1 MASIRFYVKAIDNNR
16 MQIYCKVQHGAVEK
30 PKSLGLTIPSYK
42 LKGEWRHWDK
52 KKYEAKV
59 CPEQDEVNAKIADWK
74 KRFTDYKRECTVKGR
89 PFDVLTCIAL
99 LDSSIPIVV
108 KGTPTTLLEL
118 AQAYHDDIRKTHK
131 PSTVKGYHTAIENIR
146 GYQKL
151 HGEVYLEM
159 VNETFYKNYGLYLI
173 EQEKNFNNTINRKIG
188 RIVTLMNYAA
198 HPSRKWTVSTD
209 YNSKFT
215 FKGSEAARF
224 ALTAREYEK
233 LQQLELTNGWQADL
247 DAFLFSCETT
257 LRWSDVTALY
267 PHHRKTREIQGTT
280 IHYLDLTQE
289 KTTHVNTLALSE
301 FALMLWVRNCGAAD
315 KKVFRCSSG
324 PTVSRRLKDIFTD
337 AKLTRK
343 VEIVRTQGNKVVREI
358 VPISAAIS
366 FHMSRNT
373 AISNQL
379 VHLSPATVME
389 NAGIRKM
396 ETLMKY
402 NKDHEDRRFM
412 ETLAVQNKAANSKK
426 N

>member
-1 MASIRFYVKAIDNNR
+1 MY
-16 MQIYCKVQHGAVEK
+16 QQGQ
-30 PKSLGLTIPSYK
+30 T
-42 LKGEWRHWDK
+42 
-52 KKYEAKV
+52 
-59 CPEQDEVNAKIADWK
+59 
-74 KRFTDYKRECTVKGR
+74 
-89 PFDVLTCIAL
+89 FDVLTCISL
-99 LDSSIPIVV
+99 LDSNIPIVV

-118 AQAYHDDIRKTHK
+118 AQAYHDDIQKTHK
-131 PSTVKGYHTAIENIR
+131 PGTVKSYKTAIENIK
-146 GYQKL
+146 GYQKKY
-151 HGEVYLEM
+151 GAVYLEM

-173 EQEKNFNNTINRKIG
+173 EEEKNFNNTINRKIG
-188 RIVTLMNYAA
+188 RIVTLMNYAL
-198 HPSRKWTVSTD
+198 HPSRKWTTSVD
-209 YNSKFT
+209 YNIKFT

-224 ALTAREYEK
+224 ALTAKEYEK

-267 PHHRKTREIQGTT
+267 PHHRKTRNINGTT

-301 FALMLWVRNCGAAD
+301 FALMLWVRNCAASD
-315 KKVFRCSSG
+315 VKVFRCSSG
-324 PTVSRRLKDIFTD
+324 PTVSKRLKDIFAD
-337 AKLTRK
+337 AKLNRK
-343 VEIVRTQGNKVVREI
+343 VEIARTQGNKVIREI
-358 VPISAAIS
+358 LPLSEAIS

-402 NKDHEDRRFM
+402 NKDHEDRRFLD
-412 ETLAVQNKAANSKK
+412 TLTVQNKKAP
-426 N
+426 